1 MKKHEHYCKVCG
13 KPKPNE
19 QFTGRGYAAHICK
32 SCAKLSP
39 AAQAEAATIVRLESL
54 PWWLSK
60 AQIAWLKNRCKDERP
75 AVKALEREEFSIQFP
90 YSNMKKVQKS

>member
-19 QFTGRGYAAHICK
+19 QFTGRGHAAHICK

-39 AAQAEAATIVRLESL
+39 AAQTEAVTIVRLESL
-54 PWWLSK
+54 PWWLSET
-60 AQIAWLKNRCKDERP
+60 QIAWLKNRCKDKRP
-75 AVKALEREEFSIQFP
+75 AVKALAREEFSIRFP
-90 YSNMKKVQKS
+90 HSNVKKVQK